1 MSLNRLQAPGSGL
14 RAPSLSAC
22 HAVTSPYSQPECKL
36 TQGPDMPMAIL
47 ARRVWR
53 TARGAAI
60 ALALAAAGPGTAAAQ
75 PAAATRAQ
83 GRFDVSIGGLWNGG
97 YALDQRSATETR
109 NQVGGG
115 EFVLFETDSEV
126 TGGSGLEARLGV
138 RVGSMFTVEAGAS
151 WTRASVVSRVR
162 ADFEGAPGVE
172 ARSDFT
178 QYVIDGALVARL
190 ERLAMGG
197 GRVVPFVEAGAGY
210 LRQLHEGQVLV
221 ETGSVFHGGGGVLVW
236 LRTGPG
242 GWVDRIGLRVD
253 ARITSRSGGIDVT
266 DDRRRV
272 FPALTAGLA
281 LGF

>member
-1 MSLNRLQAPGSGL
+1 M
-14 RAPSLSAC
+14 C
-22 HAVTSPYSQPECKL
+22 
-36 TQGPDMPMAIL
+36 
-47 ARRVWR
+47 
-53 TARGAAI
+53 
-60 ALALAAAGPGTAAAQ
+60 
-75 PAAATRAQ
+75 
-83 GRFDVSIGGLWNGG
+83 
-97 YALDQRSATETR
+97 
-109 NQVGGG
+109 
-115 EFVLFETDSEV
+115 ETDSEV

-178 QYVIDGALVARL
+178 QYVIDGALVARR

-236 LRTGPG
+236 LRTGSV
-242 GWVDRIGLRVD
+242 GWVERIGLRVD

-266 DDRRRV
+266 DERRRV
-272 FPALTAGLA
+272 FPALAAGLA